1 MYDKGDI
8 MKDNKTRRII
18 LRVTEKDNKY
28 LDFLTNKLNTTKS
41 EVVRKMINQ
50 SINSIKTF
58 KFD

>member
-1 MYDKGDI
+1 MYDKGDT
-8 MKDNKTRRII
+8 MKNNKTRRII
-18 LRVTEKDNKY
+18 LRVTERDNKY

-58 KFD
+58 KLN

>member
-1 MYDKGDI
+1 

-18 LRVTEKDNKY
+18 LRVTERDNKY

-58 KFD
+58 KLN